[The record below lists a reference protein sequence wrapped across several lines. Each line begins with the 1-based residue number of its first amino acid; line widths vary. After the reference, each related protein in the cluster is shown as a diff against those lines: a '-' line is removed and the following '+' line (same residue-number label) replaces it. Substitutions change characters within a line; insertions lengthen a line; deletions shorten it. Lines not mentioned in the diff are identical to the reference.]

1 MKIDHIA
8 IYVENLEATK
18 EFFIKYFN
26 ATANNLYHN
35 PKTLYHNPKTEL
47 STYFLS
53 FEDNTR
59 LEIMSRPNM
68 IKTEFNLYRQGFIHL
83 SFSLGNK
90 EKVNELTARLKNDG
104 YKILSGPRTTG
115 DGYYES
121 YVLGPENN
129 ILELIA

>member
-8 IYVENLEATK
+8 IYVENLETTK

-26 ATANNLYHN
+26 AIANNLYYN
-35 PKTLYHNPKTEL
+35 PKTGL

-121 YVLGPENN
+121 CVLGPENN
-129 ILELIA
+129 ILELVA

>member
-1 MKIDHIA
+1 MKINHIA

-26 ATANNLYHN
+26 TTANN
-35 PKTLYHNPKTEL
+35 LYHNPKTEL

-68 IKTEFNLYRQGFIHL
+68 IKTEFNLYHQGFIHL

-121 YVLGPENN
+121 CVLGPENN
-129 ILELIA
+129 ILEFVA

>member
-35 PKTLYHNPKTEL
+35 PKTEL

-68 IKTEFNLYRQGFIHL
+68 IKQNLIYIVKDLYISHL
-83 SFSLGNK
+83 
-90 EKVNELTARLKNDG
+90 V
-104 YKILSGPRTTG
+104 
-115 DGYYES
+115 
-121 YVLGPENN
+121 
-129 ILELIA
+129 

>member
-26 ATANNLYHN
+26 ATANN
-35 PKTLYHNPKTEL
+35 LYHNPKTEL

-68 IKTEFNLYRQGFIHL
+68 IKTEFNLYRHL
-83 SFSLGNK
+83 SQF
-90 EKVNELTARLKNDG
+90 
-104 YKILSGPRTTG
+104 
-115 DGYYES
+115 
-121 YVLGPENN
+121 
-129 ILELIA
+129 

>member
-8 IYVENLEATK
+8 IYVENLETTK

-26 ATANNLYHN
+26 ATANN
-35 PKTLYHNPKTEL
+35 LYHNPKTEL

-83 SFSLGNK
+83 SFSLSNK

-121 YVLGPENN
+121 CVLGPENN
-129 ILELIA
+129 ILELVA

>member
-35 PKTLYHNPKTEL
+35 PKTEL

-59 LEIMSRPNM
+59 LEIMTRPNM
-68 IKTEFNLYRQGFIHL
+68 IKTEFNLYQQGFIHL

-121 YVLGPENN
+121 CVLGPENN
-129 ILELIA
+129 ILELVA